1 MLNNNFNTRQAVLPA
16 WVFCRGGIRWDMK
29 KIFTNFE
36 EYICTI
42 LLSIMTVVVFYQVFC
57 RFVIKA
63 ALPWSEELSIYILAW
78 VSFLGASIGV
88 KRGAHIGVE
97 AVIQLFPKKIQ
108 RYFVLFSY
116 CICTV
121 FFVMIVYYGMLIVQ
135 KQIIT
140 GQVSPAMRIPMYY
153 AYLSVP
159 VGSTFIVIRFIEKFF
174 TELKTFKESKVKEL
188 KTLGGI

>member
-1 MLNNNFNTRQAVLPA
+1 
-16 WVFCRGGIRWDMK
+16 MK

-36 EYICTI
+36 EYICTM

-78 VSFLGASIGV
+78 VTFLGASIGV

-97 AVIQLFPKKIQ
+97 AVIVLFPKKIQ
-108 RYFVLFSY
+108 RYFVLLSY
-116 CICTV
+116 SICAV
-121 FFVMIVYYGMLIVQ
+121 FFAMIVYYGMLIVQ

-159 VGSTFIVIRFIEKFF
+159 VGSALIVIRFVQKFF
-174 TELKTFKESKVKEL
+174 AELKTNLKSKSADL
-188 KTLGGI
+188 NTLGGYNK